1 MKNSRAFDLVV
12 FDMDGTLLDSM
23 GCLED
28 WIYRAVKPHCAPGLT
43 PADITAAFGPT
54 EKEIISRFVPA
65 EFAQACLEDYYTIYE
80 QEHVLRVSVYPEVD
94 SLLKELRRIKFPA
107 ALCTGKSRR
116 AVEISLHQLGWY
128 DVFQTI
134 VTGDDTRKFKP
145 DPEGLNLIL
154 SQTRAARDRAIFI
167 GDAPADIAAARN
179 AGIKSGHAAWNHA
192 ASLLPPSVPAPDYRF
207 SSPNGVSNLISKQY

>member
-28 WIYRAVKPHCAPGLT
+28 WIYRAVKAHSAPGLT

-80 QEHVLRVSVYPEVD
+80 QEHVLRVSVYPEMD
-94 SLLKELRRIKFPA
+94 FLLNELRRAKFPT

-134 VTGDDTRKFKP
+134 ITGDDTRKFKP

-154 SQTRAARDRAIFI
+154 AKTKAARDRAIFI
-167 GDAPADIAAARN
+167 GDSPADLAAARS
-179 AGIKSGHAAWNHA
+179 AGLKSGHALWGAPGTP
-192 ASLLPPSVPAPDYRF
+192 LPPGVAANF
-207 SSPNGVSNLISKQY
+207 SLRTPQAVLPLLKLK